1 MFKTEPTFSTPEI
14 TPEIAQSIYALIK
27 EFGDADKAYKLKGNS
42 DFEPEHFPI
51 VEKEIERLAS
61 EINSRMSGSYLLE
74 PAYPATYTEEGEI
87 DEEAVPAVYYEA
99 TTKTKL
105 IEDVSSDLLD
115 VETLLDDLM
124 GGETWTNYKTKFNT
138 NEGS

>member
-1 MFKTEPTFSTPEI
+1 MFTQQPTFSTLEI

-51 VEKEIERLAS
+51 VEKEIERL
-61 EINSRMSGSYLLE
+61 
-74 PAYPATYTEEGEI
+74 EEGEI
-87 DEEAVPAVYYEA
+87 NEEAVPAVYYEA

-105 IEDVSSDLLD
+105 IEDVSSDLLN
-115 VETLLDDLM
+115 VETLLNDLM
-124 GGETWTNYKTKFNT
+124 AGETWTNYKTKFNT